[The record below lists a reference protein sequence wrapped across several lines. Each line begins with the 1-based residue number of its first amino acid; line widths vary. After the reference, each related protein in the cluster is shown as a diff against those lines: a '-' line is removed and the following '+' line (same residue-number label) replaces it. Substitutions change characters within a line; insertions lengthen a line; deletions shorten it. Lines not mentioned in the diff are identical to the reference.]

1 MHIQQFN
8 NLKKI
13 ATQFSNDYQLSS
25 ELYDRHVELIEAVA
39 GCEMEESFKRAI
51 LRAGVRYE
59 VLEAA
64 FESDDFEELM
74 SSFKRDIALNARCC
88 LLQFVRGVYSE
99 QNIRCMKTRP
109 TLNAQVSKLLARIL
123 FPQRRVTDTCLSHAD
138 GKLARLCFA
147 FQYCRYSYSQ

>member
-13 ATQFSNDYQLSS
+13 AAQFSSDYQLSS

-64 FESDDFEELM
+64 LESDDFEELM
-74 SSFKRDIALNARCC
+74 SSFKRE
-88 LLQFVRGVYSE
+88 FTGV
-99 QNIRCMKTRP
+99 I
-109 TLNAQVSKLLARIL
+109 
-123 FPQRRVTDTCLSHAD
+123 
-138 GKLARLCFA
+138 ARLDLA
-147 FQYCRYSYSQ
+147 DQIDSKRNAA